1 MDKIANAN
9 LSLIRKMINTL
20 LVLIAP
26 LFRNGSKIRTI
37 KSFRSNYEINLLKLF
52 KFLDGKDF
60 SDLLIQKN
68 KSTNLK

>member
-9 LSLIRKMINTL
+9 LYLIRKMINTL

-26 LFRNGSKIRTI
+26 VFRNGSKMRII

-52 KFLDGKDF
+52 KFLDGKDLR
-60 SDLLIQKN
+60 DLLLQK
-68 KSTNLK
+68 KQKY